1 LHAFVDHVLN
11 SIAASA
17 TYSDHLDD
25 GAVRFGF
32 QHLEIHDASVK
43 IKNYSHSAVIR
54 QEIGQPPV
62 ARQPPAPA
70 RIVVKAFVTANAL
83 MR

>member
-1 LHAFVDHVLN
+1 VLN
-11 SIAASA
+11 GIAASA

-32 QHLEIHDASVK
+32 QHLEFHVASVK
-43 IKNYSHSAVIR
+43 IEKYSHSAVIR

-62 ARQPPAPA
+62 ARRPPAPA
-70 RIVVKAFVTANAL
+70 RFVQPCFESDC
-83 MR
+83 